1 MLEAFPSS
9 INASGQVRVL
19 NKRYCEVGPTRV
31 LFVNHTAQSGG
42 GELALRLLIR
52 HLDKTLVEHQLLLFE
67 DGPIAESLRADT
79 SIHIFPL
86 SDEIRNARK
95 DTLGAIKLSTLRK
108 FASLPLFVL
117 RLSRMIRNLNVDV
130 VHTNSLKADVLGGI
144 AARLAGKRVV
154 WHVRDRVAEDYLP
167 SRTVHAFRRLAR
179 LIPHAIIANSH
190 ATLET
195 LGLPENEHGHRANR
209 CPATVVHDGFD
220 FAELPEQENSPGA
233 GPLVGFIGRISP
245 WKGQD
250 VFLRAIHLIHS
261 EFPLAH
267 FQIIG
272 SALFGEEAY
281 ADHIR
286 RLCTELGL
294 DQRVEFCGFIR
305 DVQRH
310 IAKLDVVVHA
320 STIPEPFGQVIIEG
334 MAAGK
339 PVIASRGGG
348 ATEIVVDGVSG
359 LLVPMK
365 DPGALAAAMRKLL
378 RDADLR
384 ARLGAAGYARV
395 HDAFN
400 IEATAAKVSQVYS
413 ELCAR

>member
-1 MLEAFPSS
+1 M
-9 INASGQVRVL
+9 
-19 NKRYCEVGPTRV
+19 GPTRV
-31 LFVNHTAQSGG
+31 LFVNHTAKSGG
-42 GELALRLLIR
+42 GEVALRLLIR
-52 HLDKTLVEHQLLLFE
+52 HLDKSLVEHQLLLFE
-67 DGPIAESLRADT
+67 DGPIAESLREDT
-79 SIHIFPL
+79 YVHIFPL

-108 FASLPLFVL
+108 LGALPLFVL
-117 RLSRMIRNLNVDV
+117 RLSRMIGSLHVDV

-154 WHVRDRVAEDYLP
+154 WHVRDRIADDYLP
-167 SRTVHAFRRLAR
+167 SKTVRAFRRLAR
-179 LIPHAIIANSH
+179 MIPHAIIANSR

-195 LGLPENEHGHRANR
+195 LDLPGSENKQEGKRR
-209 CPATVVHDGFD
+209 RATVIHDGFD
-220 FAELPEQENSPGA
+220 FAELPASENSPASGL
-233 GPLVGFIGRISP
+233 LVGLIGRISP

-250 VFLRAIHLIHS
+250 VFLQAIHLVHS
-261 EFPLAH
+261 EFPQTH

-281 ADHIR
+281 ADQVR
-286 RLCTELGL
+286 SLCTELGL
-294 DQRVEFCGFIR
+294 NQCVEFCGFIR

-339 PVIASRGGG
+339 PVIATRGGG
-348 ATEIVVDGVSG
+348 ATEIIIDEVSG
-359 LLVPMK
+359 LLVLMK
-365 DPGALAAAMRKLL
+365 DPEALAAAMRKLL

-384 ARLGAAGYARV
+384 ARLGAAGHARV
-395 HDAFN
+395 QDAFR
-400 IEATAAKVSQVYS
+400 IESTAAKVCQVYS
-413 ELCAR
+413 DLCAR